1 MNLDSLEIEKIL
13 EEDVLESKS
22 GKVREVFLGATKCA
36 LVASDRISAFD
47 RHWGYVRGKGRILN
61 TISQWWFK
69 QLATLEDCHKIP
81 THWIPSTVFDH
92 VESESNSSKS
102 KIGEKIMVCRRTT
115 PIMIEFVVRGYLT
128 GSSPTSIWT
137 YYQRGVRN
145 YCGETIP
152 DGLKKHQQLPEV
164 IVTPTTKEASDRC
177 ISGEEIVRL
186 GLLSKSEW
194 EWCRDSCLRLFDWG
208 SKICQQR
215 GLILV
220 DTKYEFGRDPSGNI
234 ILIDELHTPDSS
246 RFWIRDSYRSRLD
259 ADLEP
264 DNLNKE
270 FLRLWIKS
278 HGLLDRVD
286 SSGDKSCD
294 IDELELP
301 PEVLLETG
309 KRYQRFEELLLN
321 SL

>member
-1 MNLDSLEIEKIL
+1 MDLDNLEIEKIL
-13 EEDVLESKS
+13 DQDVLETKS

-47 RHWGYVRGKGRILN
+47 RHWGYVHGKGRILN

-69 QLATLEDCHKIP
+69 QLATLDNCKIP
-81 THWIPSTVFDH
+81 THWIPSSVLTDR
-92 VESESNSSKS
+92 VESD
-102 KIGEKIMVCRRTT
+102 IREKIMVCRRTT

-145 YCGETIP
+145 YCGETLP

-164 IVTPTTKEASDRC
+164 LVTPTTKEASDRC
-177 ISGEEIVRL
+177 ISGEEIVQL

-194 EWCRDSCLRLFDWG
+194 EWCHDSCLKLFDWG

-246 RFWIRDSYRSRLD
+246 RFWISDSYKSRLD
-259 ADLEP
+259 AGLEP

-278 HGLLDRVD
+278 NGLLDRVNN
-286 SSGDKSCD
+286 SSGDKSSD
-294 IDELELP
+294 IGEFELP

-309 KRYQRFEELLLN
+309 KRYRRFEELLLN
-321 SL
+321 NIE